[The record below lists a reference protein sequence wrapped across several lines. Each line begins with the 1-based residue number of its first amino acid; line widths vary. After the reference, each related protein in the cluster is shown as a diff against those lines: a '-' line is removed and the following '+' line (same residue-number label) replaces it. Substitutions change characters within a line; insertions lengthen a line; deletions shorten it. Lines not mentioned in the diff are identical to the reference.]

1 MEELLCE
8 NDIIDRLRTR
18 TVPFGHKIHPWKKG
32 KCNRHFISSTVA
44 YNPTHMVYLIIIG
57 STETKIDKVRSILA
71 QMEYTFQIN
80 SWTVQG
86 IPFDRY
92 IYVPEVHPITG
103 KEFHEHEDEGHVLKV
118 NYAINLLY
126 DLFYCRELVIVH
138 DKVDQINCSLKDF
151 MKLYMMNLQI

>member
-1 MEELLCE
+1 M
-8 NDIIDRLRTR
+8 
-18 TVPFGHKIHPWKKG
+18 
-32 KCNRHFISSTVA
+32 
-44 YNPTHMVYLIIIG
+44 IIIG

-71 QMEYTFQIN
+71 QTFQIN
-80 SWTVQG
+80 LWTVQG
-86 IPFDRY
+86 IPFDSY

-126 DLFYCRELVIVH
+126 DLFCCKELVIVH

-151 MKLYMMNLQI
+151 MKLYMMNLQIAISEFFRVHSLVTLINKGQVCPTHEQP